1 MAWSAGAIN
10 GIFSGML
17 TERMSRALNEQL
29 NAEFASS
36 YAYLSLAAHFG
47 AQSLPGLSHW
57 FRTHA
62 EEEQAHAMKIF
73 DYILTRGG
81 TITLASVPA
90 PPAPAASPREA
101 FADAFR
107 AESEVSAAI
116 DALVEIAVQE
126 KDRATQVFLD
136 WFVAEQVEEEALFSE
151 LHTQIDRIG
160 DSEVGLFVFDQK
172 LGERTPDTSGAGT

>member
-1 MAWSAGAIN
+1 
-10 GIFSGML
+10 ML
-17 TERMSRALNEQL
+17 TEKMSLALNDQL
-29 NAEFASS
+29 NAELASS
-36 YAYLSLAAHFG
+36 YTYLNLAAHFG
-47 AQSLPGLSHW
+47 AQSLPGLAHW

-73 DYILTRGG
+73 DYILARGG
-81 TITLASVPA
+81 TVTLAAVPA

-107 AESEVSAAI
+107 EESEVSGAI
-116 DALVEIAVQE
+116 DALVEVAVAE

-136 WFVAEQVEEEALFSE
+136 WFVTEQVEEEALFSE
-151 LHTQIDRIG
+151 LLTQINRIG

-172 LGERTPDTSGAGT
+172 LAERTPDTSGTGG